1 MNIILMG
8 PPGAGKGTQAKKISE
23 ELGLAHVSTGDLF
36 RNALRSMNEFGV
48 KANAYMEKG
57 ELVPD
62 SLTNEMLLDHLE
74 KNKDAMTAGFILD
87 GYPRNVDQ
95 AEHLANVILP
105 KLGTKI
111 DAVLN
116 IAVPSQKLITR
127 LSGRRTCRDCGTS
140 FHVEFNPPKVE
151 GVCDNC
157 GGELYQRA
165 DENETAVAK
174 RLDTYDQAT
183 RPLIEYYANKGEL
196 TEING
201 DQSMDKVFADIKES
215 LKG

>member
-36 RNALRSMNEFGV
+36 RNALKSMNEFGV
-48 KANAYMEKG
+48 KANSYMEKG

-74 KNKDAMTAGFILD
+74 NSTEAKEAGFILD

-111 DAVLN
+111 DAVIN
-116 IAVPSQKLITR
+116 IAVPAEKLVVR

-140 FHVEFNPPKVE
+140 YHVEFNPPKKI
-151 GVCDNC
+151 GVCDKC

-165 DENETAVAK
+165 DENETAVKK
-174 RLDTYDQAT
+174 RLDTYEQAT
-183 RPLIEYYANKGEL
+183 RPLIDYYQAKGEL

-201 DQSMDKVFADIKES
+201 DQAMDKVFADIKAS
-215 LKG
+215 LKD